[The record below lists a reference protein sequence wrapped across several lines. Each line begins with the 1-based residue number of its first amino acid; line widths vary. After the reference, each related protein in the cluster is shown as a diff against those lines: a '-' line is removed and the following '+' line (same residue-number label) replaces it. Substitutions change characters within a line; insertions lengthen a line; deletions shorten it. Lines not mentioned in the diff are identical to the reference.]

1 MPSPPAL
8 AVAAVSVAPLT
19 QPMPVC
25 TTGRRTPTSW
35 QNRVVSAACGP
46 FGTSLIRDGA
56 PDPSL
61 IRDFPS
67 GETIG
72 IDLVAQQRHLI
83 RGRSTGLGDV
93 VG

>member
-1 MPSPPAL
+1 MPRPPAL
-8 AVAAVSVAPLT
+8 AVAAVSVAPET

-25 TTGRRTPTSW
+25 TTGRRTPTSLL
-35 QNRVVSAACGP
+35 NRVVRAACVV
-46 FGTSLIRDGA
+46 FG
-56 PDPSL
+56 PSL